1 MPFDKILIANRGEIA
16 CRVIRTARAMG
27 IRTVAVF
34 SDADAGAKHV
44 QMADEAVRV
53 GEAASAAS
61 YLQGR
66 RIIDA
71 ALKTGAKAIHPG
83 FGFLSENAE
92 FCEAVQAAG
101 LVWIGP
107 PTGAI
112 RSMGDKIE
120 SKRLAAAAG
129 VSTVPGYVGE
139 IDSPEQAVEIA
150 TEIGFPVMIK
160 ASAGGGGKGMRI
172 AESAEDVAEGFRA
185 AQAEAK
191 GAFGDDRIFIEKF
204 IVNPRHIEIQVLAD
218 QRGNIVHLGERECS
232 IQRRH
237 QKVIEEAPSPL
248 IDPETRAAMGAE
260 AIALAQAVDYA
271 SAGTVEFIADQDRNF
286 YFLEMNTRLQ
296 VEHPV
301 TELIHDIDLVEWMIR
316 VAAGEELPFRQSEIE
331 HEGWAVEAR
340 VYAEDPLRGFLP
352 SIGRL
357 AVYEEPQGEGV
368 RVDSGVREGDEISMH
383 YDPMIAKVIAFGAD
397 RGEAI
402 ERLAGALD
410 GYVIE
415 GLDHNVA
422 FVNQVLGAERF
433 QSGALTTNYI
443 AEEFPEGFT
452 PAHVAGGS
460 DEGMLVALAGQVL
473 RANQALEA
481 ADADGAYT
489 VLVDRQAYRLRFE
502 DSAEGL
508 SLHVDGPEPGFAQ
521 FGADVR
527 DWRAGERV
535 YRCTLGGRSLVL
547 QARRRGLVW
556 TVSHGGRSVSL
567 TPMRSEVAALY
578 ALMPEPKVVD
588 TSRQLISP
596 MPGLLKSVAVEV
608 GQAVKAGETLAVVE
622 AMKMENLLT
631 AAVDGVVESIPATIG
646 GTLRRDEVI
655 LTLEKG

>member
-16 CRVIRTARAMG
+16 CRVIRTARDMG
-27 IRTVAVF
+27 IRPVAVY
-34 SDADAGAKHV
+34 SDADVGSKHV
-44 QMADEAVRV
+44 EMADEAVRV

-107 PTGAI
+107 PAGAI

-120 SKRLAAAAG
+120 SKRLAAAVG

-139 IDSPEQAVEIA
+139 IDTPEQAVEIA
-150 TEIGFPVMIK
+150 TDIGFPVMIK

-172 AESAEDVAEGFRA
+172 AKRAEDVVEGFRA
-185 AQAEAK
+185 ARAEAE

-204 IVNPRHIEIQVLAD
+204 IVNPRHIEIQILAD
-218 QRGNIVHLGERECS
+218 QRGNLVHLGERECS

-248 IDPETRAAMGAE
+248 LDPETRAAMGAE

-271 SAGTVEFIADQDRNF
+271 SAGTVEFIADQARNF

-331 HEGWAVEAR
+331 HEGWAMEAR

-357 AVYEEPQGEGV
+357 SVYQEPQGSGV
-368 RVDSGVREGDEISMH
+368 RVDSGVREGDEISIH
-383 YDPMIAKVIAFGAD
+383 YDPMIAKVIAFGVD
-397 RGEAI
+397 RSEAI

-415 GLDHNVA
+415 GLDHNAA

-433 QSGALTTNYI
+433 QTGELSTNYI
-443 AEEFPEGFT
+443 TEEFPEGFT
-452 PAHVAGGS
+452 LAHVAGGA

-473 RANQALEA
+473 RVNAAL
-481 ADADGAYT
+481 DASDETGAHT
-489 VLVDRQAYRLRFE
+489 LLVDQRAYRVRFE
-502 DSAEGL
+502 DRSDGL
-508 SLHVDGPEPGFAQ
+508 SVEVEGPEPGAAQ
-521 FGADVR
+521 FGTDVL
-527 DWRAGERV
+527 DWQPGERV
-535 YRCTLGGRSLVL
+535 YRCMLGGHLLVL

-567 TPMRSEVAALY
+567 KPMRAEVAALY
-578 ALMPEPKVVD
+578 GLMPEPKVAD
-588 TSRQLISP
+588 TTRQLISP
-596 MPGLLKSVAVEV
+596 MPGLLKSIIVEV
-608 GQAVKAGETLAVVE
+608 GQAVKAGQTLAVVE

-631 AAVDGVVESIPATIG
+631 AAVDGVVESIPATVG
-646 GTLRRDEVI
+646 ATLQRDEVI
-655 LTLEKG
+655 LTLE

>member
-1 MPFDKILIANRGEIA
+1 MYRWPTRRCG
-16 CRVIRTARAMG
+16 
-27 IRTVAVF
+27 
-34 SDADAGAKHV
+34 S
-44 QMADEAVRV
+44 

-185 AQAEAK
+185 AQAEAR

-357 AVYEEPQGEGV
+357 SVYEEPRGEGV

-422 FVNQVLGAERF
+422 FVNQVLGL
-433 QSGALTTNYI
+433 SG
-443 AEEFPEGFT
+443 FS
-452 PAHVAGGS
+452 PA
-460 DEGMLVALAGQVL
+460 
-473 RANQALEA
+473 
-481 ADADGAYT
+481 
-489 VLVDRQAYRLRFE
+489 
-502 DSAEGL
+502 
-508 SLHVDGPEPGFAQ
+508 P
-521 FGADVR
+521 
-527 DWRAGERV
+527 
-535 YRCTLGGRSLVL
+535 
-547 QARRRGLVW
+547 
-556 TVSHGGRSVSL
+556 
-567 TPMRSEVAALY
+567 
-578 ALMPEPKVVD
+578 
-588 TSRQLISP
+588 
-596 MPGLLKSVAVEV
+596 
-608 GQAVKAGETLAVVE
+608 
-622 AMKMENLLT
+622 
-631 AAVDGVVESIPATIG
+631 
-646 GTLRRDEVI
+646 
-655 LTLEKG
+655 